1 MHHEAENRIA
11 KAALAG
17 SMVAGAIAVVAFL
30 TTGGLALDAATS
42 TLSLS
47 FPPASQ
53 GPVFAA
59 LLAAGVLKVAGR
71 LVRPISRW
79 LAGRS

>member
-1 MHHEAENRIA
+1 MQHELEDRIA

-17 SMVAGAIAVVAFL
+17 SMTAGVIAVVAFL

-59 LLAAGVLKVAGR
+59 LLIAGVLKVAGR
-71 LVRPISRW
+71 LVRPVGRW